1 MNGLRIL
8 VVEDEA
14 GIADFVERG
23 LAAEGYGVDVAADGV
38 EGERRALGDDVD
50 LVILD
55 RMLPG
60 RDGPARRIPSGKF
73 LAAQNLH
80 AVAQPDERAAGAC
93 TASTSTS
100 RSCTRA
106 VMPASS

>member
-23 LAAEGYGVDVAADGV
+23 LAAEGYGID
-38 EGERRALGDDVD
+38 D
-50 LVILD
+50 LVTLD